1 MAADLNVY
9 GAAKLDAVARR
20 LKETDNRALRK
31 ELYRGIARAGKP
43 LKAAV
48 RKGAL
53 EALPKRGGLNA
64 FVAKSRT
71 NLKPLA
77 GKGDAVVRLTTAKKG
92 SDLRAI
98 NRGRLRHPVFGNR
111 KVWVT
116 QTVPARWFEKSVES
130 QVDEVRKEVVKVID
144 DVAEKVARGGR

>member
-9 GAAKLDAVARR
+9 GAAKLDAVAHR
-20 LKETDNRALRK
+20 LKETDDKELRR

-48 RKGAL
+48 RQGAL

-64 FVAKSRT
+64 YVARSRT

-77 GKGDAVVRLTTAKKG
+77 GRGDAVVRLTTAKKG

-116 QTVPARWFEKSVES
+116 QSVPAGWFQKSVES
-130 QVDEVRKEVVKVID
+130 QHDEVRREVVKVLD
-144 DVAEKVARGGR
+144 EVAEKIARG